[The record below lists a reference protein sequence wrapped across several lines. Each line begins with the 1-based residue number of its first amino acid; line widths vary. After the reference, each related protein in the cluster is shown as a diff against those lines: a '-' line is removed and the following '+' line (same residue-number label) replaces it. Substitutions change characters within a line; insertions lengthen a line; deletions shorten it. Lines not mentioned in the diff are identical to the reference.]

1 MLDLD
6 ITLEDKFTRE
16 EGQIYL
22 SGCQALVRLALE
34 QSRQDARNGLNT
46 AGFISGYR
54 GSPLGMLDFELW
66 RARTHLEAQ
75 GIVFQPGLN
84 EDLAMTAVWGSQQ
97 TNYFPGARHDGV
109 FGMWYGKTPGI
120 DRSGDAL
127 KHGNYAG
134 SAANG
139 GVLVLAGDDHAA
151 KSTSTTSQS
160 EYAFMDAMVP
170 VLAPADTQEFID
182 MGLAGFALS
191 RYSGNWIGFKMTA
204 TNLDA
209 SGTVQVTSAR
219 DQFKIPNLELPPDG
233 LNCRWPDDRIPQE
246 PRLRYHRIPAA
257 KAFVRTNGIDRT
269 IFDTTD
275 ARLGIV
281 TAGKSWV
288 DTEKALHDLGIDEAA
303 ARRYGLRVY
312 KVGMTWPL
320 EEQGILRFARGLEEI
335 LVVEEKRG
343 LMEDQIKT
351 ILYDRGGAVRPRVIG
366 KFDGEGGHLLP
377 AVLDLDP
384 HKIATVIGQRL
395 MRYVTDRD
403 LLAGVA
409 ELETRRPGAEA
420 NEALLM
426 RTPYFC
432 SGCPHNTSTVV
443 PEGSV
448 ALGGIGCHGLAAMP
462 FFGGRAQTF
471 SHMGAEGATWI
482 GLAPFTDMNHV
493 FQNIG
498 DGTYYHSGTLA
509 IRAAIAAGVNMTYK
523 LLFNDAVAMTGG
535 QPVEGQPTPAQIT
548 RQLAAEGARQIVV
561 VSDEPDK
568 YHWREQF
575 AAGVTFRH
583 RDELDMVQQ
592 ELRQVPGVTILLYD
606 QTCAAEKRRRRKRGT
621 YPDPSRRVVINEL
634 VCEGCGDCGQQS
646 NCVSLIPVETEF
658 GTKRQIDQS
667 SCNKDF
673 SCLKGFCP
681 SFVTVEGG
689 QLRKRK
695 GVKDDFDPANLPAP
709 VLPPLDRPWPILITG
724 IGGTGVVTIG
734 QILGMAAHIEG
745 KGATV
750 ADITGLSQK
759 GGSVLSQVT
768 IAKNREALTAAQIA
782 VGETRA
788 LIAADMVTAAM
799 PDGLKKLHPG
809 RTAGIVNT
817 QQVQIGEFTR
827 NPDMHFPE
835 EEMRDAITARTD
847 PERTDFLNASQIALA
862 LVGDTIATNMFMA
875 GYAWQKGLIPLSA
888 EAIDQAIELN
898 GAAVASNRKA
908 FNWGRRAAHEP
919 ETVSELLDD
928 LEGAVLER
936 RPETLDQLIDHRARF
951 LTDYQNAAWA
961 ERYRE
966 TVGQVRERDEAAPGR
981 MALSDAVARNLFKL
995 MSYKDEYEVA
1005 RLYTATDFRA
1015 RLARQFEGDV
1025 KIRFHMAPPAFARRD
1040 LHTGRLKKQI
1050 FKGWWVWP
1058 AMGLLRRMKVL
1069 RGGRFDLFGRTAERR
1084 MERQLITDYEALLAE
1099 VTEGLTADNYDL
1111 AVALARVP
1119 EMVRGFG
1126 HVKEANVATAKARQ
1140 AELLAL
1146 FRAPPETR
1154 PAAE

>member
-34 QSRQDARNGLNT
+34 QQRQDTRNGLNT

-66 RARTHLEAQ
+66 RARKHLEAQ

-97 TNYFPGARHDGV
+97 THYFPGARHDGV
-109 FGMWYGKTPGI
+109 FGMWYGKAPGI

-160 EYAFMDAMVP
+160 EYAFMDAMMP
-170 VLAPADTQEFID
+170 VLAPSDTQEFID
-182 MGLAGFALS
+182 LGLAGFALS

-209 SGTVQVTSAR
+209 AGTVLVTNAR
-219 DQFKIPNLELPPDG
+219 DPFKIPNLELPPDG

-269 IFDTTD
+269 IFDTPN

-288 DTEKALHDLGIDEAA
+288 DTQKALHDLGIDEETAH
-303 ARRYGLRVY
+303 RLRLRVY

-351 ILYDRGGAVRPRVIG
+351 ILYDHGGSDRPRVIG
-366 KFDGEGGHLLP
+366 KFDEEGGHLLP

-384 HKIATVIGQRL
+384 HKIGTVIGQRL
-395 MRYVTDRD
+395 MRYETDRD
-403 LLAGVA
+403 LLAAVA
-409 ELETRRPGAEA
+409 ELETRRPGAET

-443 PEGSV
+443 PDGSV

-462 FFGGRAQTF
+462 FFNGRAQTF
-471 SHMGAEGATWI
+471 AHMGAEGATWI
-482 GLAPFTDMNHV
+482 GLAPFTDMDHV

-498 DGTYYHSGTLA
+498 DGTYYHSGILA
-509 IRAAIAAGVNMTYK
+509 IRAAIAADVNMTYK

-548 RQLAAEGARQIVV
+548 RQLAAEGTKQIVV

-568 YHWREQF
+568 YHWREHF
-575 AAGVTFRH
+575 AEGVTFRH
-583 RDELDMVQQ
+583 RNELDMVQQ
-592 ELRQVPGVTILLYD
+592 ELRQVPGVTVLLYD

-621 YPDPSRRVVINEL
+621 FPDPSRRVVINEL
-634 VCEGCGDCGQQS
+634 VCEGCGDCGHQS
-646 NCVSLIPVETEF
+646 NCVSVIPVETEF
-658 GTKRQIDQS
+658 GSKRQIDQS

-695 GVKDDFDPANLPAP
+695 GVKDDVDPAKLPTPA
-709 VLPPLDRPWPILITG
+709 LPPLDRPWPILITG

-768 IAKNREALTAAQIA
+768 IAKSREALTAAQIA

-799 PDGLKKLHPG
+799 PEGLKKLQPG

-817 QQVQIGEFTR
+817 QQVQTGEFTQTPNMRFPDEELR
-827 NPDMHFPE
+827 NAISARIDPDQ
-835 EEMRDAITARTD
+835 
-847 PERTDFLNASQIALA
+847 TDFLNASQIALA

-898 GAAVASNRKA
+898 GAAVAANRKA

-919 ETVSELLDD
+919 EAVNELLDD
-928 LEGAVLER
+928 LQGAVLER
-936 RPETLDQLIDHRARF
+936 RPETLEQLIDHRARF
-951 LTDYQNAAWA
+951 LTDYQNDAWA
-961 ERYRE
+961 ARYRAA
-966 TVGQVRERDEAAPGR
+966 VQRIHDLDLPMERR
-981 MALSDAVARNLFKL
+981 MALTDAVARGLFKL

-1005 RLYTATDFRA
+1005 RLYTETGFQDRI
-1015 RLARQFEGDV
+1015 ARQFEGDV
-1025 KIRFHMAPPAFARRD
+1025 KIRFHLAPPAFARRD
-1040 LHTGRLKKQI
+1040 PHTGRLKKQV
-1050 FKGWWVWP
+1050 FKGWWIWP
-1058 AMGLLRRMKVL
+1058 AMGLLRRMKGL
-1069 RGGRFDLFGRTAERR
+1069 RGGWLDVFGKTAERR
-1084 MERQLITDYEALLAE
+1084 MERQLIADYETMLGGIA
-1099 VTEGLTADNYDL
+1099 EGLTAGNYDI
-1111 AVALARVP
+1111 AVGLARLP
-1119 EMVRGFG
+1119 DLIRGYG
-1126 HVKEANVATAKARQ
+1126 HVKEENVAAAKAQ
-1140 AELLAL
+1140 EAEMLAA
-1146 FRAPPETR
+1146 FRMPETR
-1154 PAAE
+1154 LAAE